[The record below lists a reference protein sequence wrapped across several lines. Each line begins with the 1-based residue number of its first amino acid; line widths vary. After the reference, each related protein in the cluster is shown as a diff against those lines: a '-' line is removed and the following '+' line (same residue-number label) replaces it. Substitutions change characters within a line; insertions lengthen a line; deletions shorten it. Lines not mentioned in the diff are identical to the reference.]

1 MPPTTRASV
10 KASPEKSDAA
20 APSAEESGL
29 KGTVAPT
36 QNTKSLPSTL
46 PAPSSSLFKYVILL
60 PLLSLAVTAAV
71 SIRSMDLL
79 RQTGVVALMSV
90 GGYFATLRLI
100 PLSAIAAAQ
109 HTRNAQ
115 LFSARRRRA
124 S

>member
-1 MPPTTRASV
+1 MPPATRASV
-10 KASPEKSDAA
+10 KASPEKSSAA
-20 APSAEESGL
+20 APAEESGL

-100 PLSAIAAAQ
+100 PLSATTAAQ
-109 HTRNAQ
+109 HTHNAQ
-115 LFSARRRRA
+115 SFARA
-124 S
+124 VVE